1 MKIHQFL
8 IAASLPF
15 AFASCGEKVEK
26 KTEEV
31 KASAAEAVNKVKDAA
46 ATETD
51 KIKDAAAAETEKIK
65 DAAGAEVDKLKDA
78 AAEKLED
85 AAKELKTE

>member
-8 IAASLPF
+8 IAAALPF
-15 AFASCGEKVEK
+15 VFASCGEKVEK
-26 KTEEV
+26 AKEDM
-31 KASAAEAVNKVKDAA
+31 KATTADAVDKV
-46 ATETD
+46 
-51 KIKDAAAAETEKIK
+51 KDAAAAETDKIK
-65 DAAGAEVDKLKDA
+65 DAAGAEVDKIKDAAGTEVYKLKDA